1 MGNGAPH
8 VEAVKELQH
17 LNDLAGA
24 GNGFSR
30 EYNNLPKDMQ
40 LRVLSE
46 ARSSENSA
54 YVTNLMI
61 VSDEAPSPAGHNGF
75 DFHPKPMNE
84 HLVSK
89 KNESTSYE
97 DFLKQNP
104 IRESVTVVQSPPHPA
119 PIG

>member
-1 MGNGAPH
+1 MDTAH

-24 GNGFSR
+24 GSGFSR

-40 LRVLSE
+40 SRVLAE

-61 VSDEAPSPAGHNGF
+61 VSDEAPSSMTHNGF
-75 DFHPKPMNE
+75 DSHPKAINE

-89 KNESTSYE
+89 KNESPPYE
-97 DFLKQNP
+97 DFLKRNP
-104 IRESVTVVQSPPHPA
+104 LRQPTTPA
-119 PIG
+119 PG